1 MRQSQVETPLVSNK
15 NDEKLDTI
23 EKSISPPKELEQK
36 FESPSKKPTVPPLK
50 MRNLG
55 NQDSPK
61 DEEIENI
68 SMSSRSEQN
77 IVDINE
83 VEISL
88 RPSLISEAKNSIA

>member
-23 EKSISPPKELEQK
+23 EKSISPPKQLEQK
-36 FESPSKKPTVPPLK
+36 FESPSKKPTVPLL
-50 MRNLG
+50 NLG

>member
-15 NDEKLDTI
+15 NDEKVRISVHTI
-23 EKSISPPKELEQK
+23 EKSSSPPPKEIEQK

-50 MRNLG
+50 LG

-77 IVDINE
+77 IVELN
-83 VEISL
+83 EISL
-88 RPSLISEAKNSIA
+88 RPSNFSEAKISIA